1 MEEEKKLEITQ
12 KYTNIPKCPQKYPK
26 TNLLPLG
33 ASGTSLVCPMA
44 QNICTEL
51 SKAWQAPQHGA
62 VSTHL
67 ELAEHIDEDAAV
79 EHGLAV
85 HGRDEVRD
93 LLEGQATQLLHDL
106 RRALGGESDQ
116 AHGDRHDHPRAR
128 RAWWAAPASAG
139 PRRRGGTARRCRAP
153 GAAAAWPGYRT
164 SRGESGPGYQEGPK
178 YHKD

>member
-1 MEEEKKLEITQ
+1 
-12 KYTNIPKCPQKYPK
+12 
-26 TNLLPLG
+26 
-33 ASGTSLVCPMA
+33 MA

-116 AHGDRHDHPRAR
+116 AHGYHRHQPNHDHPGHGEPGGRHLHLLALEGEEGLLGVVER
-128 RAWWAAPASAG
+128 LELRPRGRVIEHLGAG
-139 PRRRGGTARRCRAP
+139 QGQAVKRDQNNTTGR
-153 GAAAAWPGYRT
+153 
-164 SRGESGPGYQEGPK
+164 
-178 YHKD
+178 